1 MLKPLYP
8 FCALSVAASVLLS
21 LLPQGSLRK
30 TAAMVAGLL
39 AMLCWAESFLALL
52 KWSGDQSTPI
62 SILSQTSYMLDQL
75 PAEDAT

>member
-21 LLPQGSLRK
+21 LLPHGALRK

-39 AMLCWAESFLALL
+39 AMMCWAESFLGLL
-52 KWSGDQSTPI
+52 KWSGALSPPV
-62 SILSQTSYMLDQL
+62 SILFQTNYMLDQL